1 MACYIQIGDDPTHWW
16 VAEQIQASQLTGQP
30 LAVICLAPIQGLLV
44 VSPRS
49 ASVAI
54 FDAPSGTQ
62 PPPLGLPGGIVYVP
76 TATGPSAGHV
86 GYQLAGNVDPQNV
99 ANQITTAMRQG
110 HAQAITLAS
119 GGGTLVLNGA
129 TLSFAVVGPVG
140 IGGGSTAHG

>member
-16 VAEQIQASQLTGQP
+16 VAQQIQASQLTGGQP
-30 LAVICLAPIQGLLV
+30 LGVTCLAPIMGLLV

-54 FDAPSGTQ
+54 FDAPGGTP
-62 PPPLGLPGGIVYVP
+62 PPPLGLPGTIVYVP

-86 GYQLAGNVDPQNV
+86 GYQLPGNVDPANL
-99 ANQITTAMRQG
+99 ANQVTTAMRQG
-110 HAQAITLAS
+110 HTQAIALAS

-129 TLSFAVVGPVG
+129 TLSFAVFAPVG
-140 IGGGSTAHG
+140 IGESSAHG

>member
-16 VAEQIQASQLTGQP
+16 VAQQIQASQLTGQP
-30 LAVICLAPIQGLLV
+30 LAVLCLAPIQGLLV

-54 FDAPSGTQ
+54 FDAPSGTK
-62 PPPLGLPGGIVYVP
+62 PPPLGLPGAIVYVP

-86 GYQLAGNVDPQNV
+86 GYQLPGNADPQNV
-99 ANQITTAMRQG
+99 ADQVTTAMRQG
-110 HAQAITLAS
+110 HTQAITLAS

-129 TLSFAVVGPVG
+129 TLSFAVFAPVG
-140 IGGGSTAHG
+140 IGESSAHG